1 MQLLYSRSS
10 SHQKRHRYCCAI
22 FIYWISQEKNIF
34 FLPLL
39 LSASTVGFHQP
50 SQCLKNIS
58 KWSLKDSR
66 NCFEN
71 PHQEEPLNIT
81 QHFST
86 LFVLLGLLLLPLALS
101 PHSACALF
109 LLCKKKKTLKRGS
122 VDPKPPKTDI
132 VYISDSQQ
140 LIVWDKCVCV
150 FYYWYN
156 NIISQLHSS
165 QSRQF
170 FYLNIS
176 VSQQKNWRKKNIW
189 LSSASSFYEV
199 CEYFCCYLWSRGKV
213 DWQLLLL

>member
-1 MQLLYSRSS
+1 MVLITSTREPNSSFCCSSVSVSPILRTSSTTPSPTPPAPWSRTTARTSS
-10 SHQKRHRYCCAI
+10 SKCSYYTRVVVLTKSAI
-22 FIYWISQEKNIF
+22 VTVVQFLSTGFPRKKNI

-109 LLCKKKKTLKRGS
+109 LLCKKKKNI
-122 VDPKPPKTDI
+122 KT
-132 VYISDSQQ
+132 
-140 LIVWDKCVCV
+140 
-150 FYYWYN
+150 
-156 NIISQLHSS
+156 
-165 QSRQF
+165 RE
-170 FYLNIS
+170 
-176 VSQQKNWRKKNIW
+176 R
-189 LSSASSFYEV
+189 
-199 CEYFCCYLWSRGKV
+199 WS
-213 DWQLLLL
+213 